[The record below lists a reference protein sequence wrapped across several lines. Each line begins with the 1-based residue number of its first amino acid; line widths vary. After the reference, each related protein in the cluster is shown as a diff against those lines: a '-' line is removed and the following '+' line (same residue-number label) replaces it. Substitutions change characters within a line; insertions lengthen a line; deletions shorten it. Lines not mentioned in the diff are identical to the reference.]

1 MGQSASATKDGPKSG
16 AAGKQM
22 RDASA
27 NVFVE
32 TEAVRNITERSL
44 TYLSSG
50 YPVHFRGCAGSGKTA
65 LALRLAEML
74 ERPTLFITGDANFTS
89 ANLIG
94 RETGSRTKQTVDRY
108 IHRVAKYEKETSI
121 AWNDEA
127 LTQACTHGYTLV
139 YDEFTRSRAEANNA
153 LLPVL
158 EERVLILPAS
168 SNQEPFIR
176 VHPEFRAIFTSNS
189 SDYVGVQSAQDAL
202 LDRMITID
210 MDGIDRDTEIVIVS
224 GRTGM
229 KPDIVAAIVDVVR
242 DFRESGAYEQMPTMR
257 ASIMI
262 AQIAMSQKITVSAS
276 DPVFIDL
283 CLDVLASKGTPGAD
297 SEQRFILNEALL
309 DLIAAHCPN

>member
-1 MGQSASATKDGPKSG
+1 MSRIAQAAISKDERSGTQASP
-16 AAGKQM
+16 AG
-22 RDASA
+22 RP
-27 NVFVE
+27 NIFIE
-32 TEAVRNITERSL
+32 TPAIREVTERSMA
-44 TYLSSG
+44 YLASG

-65 LALRLAEML
+65 LALRLAEQL
-74 ERPTLFITGDANFTS
+74 DRPTLFITGDANFTS

-94 RETGSRTKQTVDRY
+94 RETGSRTKQTIDRY
-108 IHRVAKYEKETSI
+108 IHRVAKFEQETSV

-127 LTQACTHGYTLV
+127 LTQACVNGYTLV

-158 EERVLILPAS
+158 EERVLILPNS
-168 SNQEPFIR
+168 TDREPFIR

-210 MDGIDRDTEIVIVS
+210 MDGIDRETEIVIVA
-224 GRTGM
+224 GRTGD
-229 KPDIVAAIVDVVR
+229 KPEEVAPIVDIVR

-262 AQIAMSQKITVSAS
+262 AHIAKHQEIEISAGNAR
-276 DPVFIDL
+276 FIDL

-297 SEQRFILNEALL
+297 SEQRFVLNEALL
-309 DLIAAHCPN
+309 DLITAHCPE